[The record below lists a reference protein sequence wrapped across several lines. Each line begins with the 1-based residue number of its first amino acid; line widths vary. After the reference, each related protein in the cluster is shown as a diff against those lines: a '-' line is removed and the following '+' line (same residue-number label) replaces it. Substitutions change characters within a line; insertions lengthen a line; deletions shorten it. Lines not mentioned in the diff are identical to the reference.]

1 MIQIGK
7 FNELKFT
14 TKTPAGLIL
23 SHQEQEVLLPFIDAP
38 ENIQPDDILHVFVYM
53 HSDGRL
59 MATIKTPLAQVG
71 EFASLTVI
79 DINEQGAFLDLG
91 IDKDVFVPEREQK
104 RPMRMGD
111 KYVVYVYLNENNSR
125 LEATSRIAGY
135 INQAEFDL
143 EVGDE
148 VNLMITD
155 PGDLGYNAIINK
167 KYAGILYHNELYERL
182 HHGEVRKGY
191 IKKIREENKIDLSL
205 RPIGYTHILDTKES
219 LLSQLEE
226 SNGVLT
232 LGDKSSPEEIY
243 RRLKISKKA
252 FKKTIGALYKDRLI
266 EIFDFEIK
274 KVKIPIS
281 EMFD

>member
-1 MIQIGK
+1 MVQIGK
-7 FNELKFT
+7 FNELKFL
-14 TKTPAGLIL
+14 TKSSTGLIL
-23 SHQEQEVLLPFIDAP
+23 TDGEQEVLLPFLGAP
-38 ENIQPDDILHVFVYM
+38 DNIQTDDILHVFVYM

-59 MATIKTPLAQVG
+59 MATLKTPLALVE
-71 EFASLTVI
+71 EFASLKVI
-79 DINEQGAFLDLG
+79 DINDDGAFLDLG
-91 IDKDVFVPEREQK
+91 IEKDVFVPEREQK
-104 RPMRMGD
+104 RPMRMD
-111 KYVVYVYLNENNSR
+111 DLYVVYVYLNENNNR
-125 LEATSRIAGY
+125 IEATSRIAGY
-135 INQAEFDL
+135 INQADFDL

-167 KYAGILYHNELYERL
+167 KYAGLLYHNELYERL
-182 HHGEVRKGY
+182 HHGEIRKGY

-226 SNGVLT
+226 NNGTLD

-252 FKKTIGALYKDRLI
+252 FKKTIGGLYKDRLI

>member
-1 MIQIGK
+1 MVQIGK
-7 FNELKFT
+7 FNELKFL
-14 TKTPAGLIL
+14 TKSSSGLVL
-23 SHQEQEVLLPFIDAP
+23 SDGEQEVLLPFIGAP
-38 ENIQPDDILHVFVYM
+38 DNVQPDDILHVFVYM

-59 MATIKTPLAQVG
+59 MATLKTPLAQIN
-71 EFASLTVI
+71 EFASLKVI
-79 DINEQGAFLDLG
+79 DVNDDGAFLDLG
-91 IDKDVFVPEREQK
+91 IEKDVFVPEREQK
-104 RPMRMGD
+104 RPMRMD
-111 KYVVYVYLNENNSR
+111 DLYVVYVYLNENNNR

-135 INQAEFDL
+135 INQADFDL

-167 KYAGILYHNELYERL
+167 KYAGLLYHNELYERL

-205 RPIGYTHILDTKES
+205 QPIGYTHILDTKES

-226 SNGVLT
+226 NNGTLN

-252 FKKTIGALYKDRLI
+252 FKKTIGGLYKDRLI

-274 KVKIPIS
+274 KVIKPIS
-281 EMFD
+281 EMYD